1 MSFKIKTNLNS
12 YLDSFLS
19 LMKIG
24 IYEFVLLLFVEYQI
38 KDIFFYKIENEL
50 VNTKV
55 KFKIEVESLRV
66 N

>member
-55 KFKIEVESLRV
+55 KFKIEVETLRE
-66 N
+66 